1 MAAAASD
8 KARFYMEQSVPE
20 LQELSR
26 KGIFSG
32 AEITSIAQ
40 KRSEFEHMVNMP
52 GASTPTVFARYATY
66 EMNLDTLRKK
76 RSARLGVKTTTYSGQ
91 KKVFN
96 VLERGVR
103 KFQGDMGLWMQY
115 LEFCKHE
122 KAHKKLSK
130 ALTQCLRLHPLKWEL
145 WVWAARHYVES
156 QADMTTGR
164 SYMQRGLRFCK
175 NERNLWLQ
183 YAKLEMLYVAKI
195 AARRQILGLEGER
208 KEKVID
214 ESHDP
219 DADMIALPSVTAE
232 DLAPETE
239 EGTEAVDEKALQKLS
254 STPAQ
259 NGAIPEAIMETGMK
273 HFRQDPL
280 LAEQFFDL
288 FADFADTPCTAR
300 LMKRAMEYL
309 ETNQERKNAQ
319 ALLSVCSAKMLFL
332 GVDAQTAEFPIAL
345 GKALQQLKSA
355 TTADQET
362 QAVLASRSAEIF
374 LPYLSDRE
382 NLDEAVCRV
391 LDASVKRSIRTLKAP
406 TSMRGRNPM
415 TELVKKLRT
424 NKKVGPELLAQY
436 DLTTQEEG

>member
-20 LQELSR
+20 LQELST

-76 RSARLGVKTTTYSGQ
+76 RSTRLGVKTTTYSGQ

-96 VLERGVR
+96 VLERGVKR
-103 KFQGDMGLWMQY
+103 FQGDMGLWMQY
-115 LEFCKHE
+115 LDFCKHE
-122 KAHKKLSK
+122 KANKKLSK

-156 QADMTTGR
+156 QADMTSGR
-164 SYMQRGLRFCK
+164 SFMQRGLRFCK
-175 NERNLWLQ
+175 NERNMWLQ

-195 AARRQILGLEGER
+195 AARRKILGLDEER
-208 KEKVID
+208 KEEVVDDK
-214 ESHDP
+214 HDP
-219 DADMIALPSVTAE
+219 DADIIALPSVTAE

-239 EGTEAVDEKALQKLS
+239 EGTEAVDEKALQKLA

-259 NGAIPEAIMETGMK
+259 NGAIPEAIMETAMK

-280 LAEQFFDL
+280 LVEQFFDL
-288 FADFADTPCTAR
+288 FTDFADTPCSTR
-300 LMKRAMEYL
+300 LSKRAMEYL
-309 ETNQERKNAQ
+309 ESTQEKKNAKV
-319 ALLSVCSAKMLFL
+319 LLSVCSAKMLLL
-332 GVDAQTAEFPIAL
+332 GVDAQSAEFPVAL

-355 TTADQET
+355 TAADQET
-362 QAVLASRSAEIF
+362 QALLASRTIEMF
-374 LPYLSDRE
+374 LPYLSQR
-382 NLDEAVCRV
+382 DEMDEGVKRV
-391 LDASVKRSIRTLKAP
+391 LDASVKRSIRTLK
-406 TSMRGRNPM
+406 TSTTMRGRNPL
-415 TELVKKLRT
+415 TELVKRLKS
-424 NKKVGPELLAQY
+424 NKKISAELLLEY
-436 DLTTQEEG
+436 DLITQEEG